1 MQNKNLDKQIFNF
14 LSTPLKS
21 DDHFISAKVAILD
34 TLGCIIEASTHDEVN
49 NFAIE
54 DKSFEL
60 FSNPFLNV
68 GKLNSY
74 QEVAWYLTVLTRWFD
89 YNDTFLAKEWAHPSD
104 NFGTVYSYFYA
115 NPNFKFI
122 DFTTAITKAYE
133 IQGSLCLGTSLNQL
147 GYDHVFY
154 VKLASG
160 AVFSSLLSKGN
171 EKIVHR
177 TINHILLDGPSLRS
191 YRHFPNVGKRKSWA
205 AADASKRGIEL
216 AKISHLN
223 DEVYSSI
230 QDDKNWGF
238 EKNYLN
244 DSEIKFGKELNDW
257 VIQNVLFKVLFP
269 AEFHGQSAVEGAI
282 KLSKEFNQNIDK
294 VKKINIFTHEP
305 AIRIIANK
313 ENLSN
318 ASDRDHSL
326 EYMVSAAL
334 LFGELKYEMYGN
346 DFSGL
351 NKIESLRK
359 KIVVSEDSNFTK
371 NYYEFSKRHI
381 SNSIEIVYDDNSTSE
396 KITIEN
402 PIGHPSRRE
411 EAIPLLKEKFISNV
425 QNVFSLEKSM
435 TLWEQVINLE
445 KDDELTKFFNILQ
458 DLSLIHI

>member
-1 MQNKNLDKQIFNF
+1 MQKNNLDTQINNF
-14 LSTPLKS
+14 LSKPLKN
-21 DDHFISAKVAILD
+21 DDHFTSAKLAILD
-34 TLGCIIEASTHDEVN
+34 TLGCIIEASIHDEVN

-104 NFGTVYSYFYA
+104 NFGSIYSYFYA

-122 DFTTAITKAYE
+122 DFTTALTKAYE

-216 AKISHLN
+216 AKISQLN
-223 DEVYSSI
+223 DEVYSFI

-238 EKNYLN
+238 EKNFLN

-269 AEFHGQSAVEGAI
+269 AEFHGQSAVEAAI

-318 ASDRDHSL
+318 ESDRDHSL

-411 EAIPLLKEKFISNV
+411 EAIPLLKEKFIRNV
-425 QNVFSLEKSM
+425 QHILSLEKSVS
-435 TLWEQVINLE
+435 LWEQVINLE
-445 KDDELTKFFNILQ
+445 KDDELTKFFNILE
-458 DLSLIHI
+458 DDE

>member
-21 DDHFISAKVAILD
+21 DDHFTSAKLAILD

-104 NFGTVYSYFYA
+104 NFGSIYSYFYA

-122 DFTTAITKAYE
+122 DFTTALTKAYE
-133 IQGSLCLGTSLNQL
+133 IQGSLCLGTSLNKL

-160 AVFSSLLSKGN
+160 AVFSSLLSRGN

-216 AKISHLN
+216 AKISQLN

-425 QNVFSLEKSM
+425 QNVLSLDKSM
-435 TLWEQVINLE
+435 SLWEQVINLE

-458 DLSLIHI
+458 DDE

>member
-21 DDHFISAKVAILD
+21 DDHFTSAKLAILD

-104 NFGTVYSYFYA
+104 NFGSIYSYFYL
-115 NPNFKFI
+115 NPNYKFI
-122 DFTTAITKAYE
+122 DFTTALTKAYE

-216 AKISHLN
+216 AKISQLN

-230 QDDKNWGF
+230 QNDKNWGF

-411 EAIPLLKEKFISNV
+411 EAIPLLKEKFIRNV
-425 QNVFSLEKSM
+425 QNVLSLEKSM
-435 TLWEQVINLE
+435 SLWEQVINLE

-458 DLSLIHI
+458 DDE

>member
-21 DDHFISAKVAILD
+21 DDHFTSAKLAILD

-104 NFGTVYSYFYA
+104 NFGSIYSYFYA

-122 DFTTAITKAYE
+122 DFTTALTKAYE
-133 IQGSLCLGTSLNQL
+133 IQGSLCLGTSLNKL

-171 EKIVHR
+171 EKIVNR

-205 AADASKRGIEL
+205 AADASKRAIEL
-216 AKISHLN
+216 AKISQLN

-282 KLSKEFNQNIDK
+282 RLSKEFNQNIDK
-294 VKKINIFTHEP
+294 VKRINIFTHEP

-381 SNSIEIVYDDNSTSE
+381 SNSIEIVYDDNSTSK

-411 EAIPLLKEKFISNV
+411 EAIPLLKEKFIRNV
-425 QNVFSLEKSM
+425 QNILSLEKSM
-435 TLWEQVINLE
+435 SLWEQVINLE

-458 DLSLIHI
+458 DDE

>member
-21 DDHFISAKVAILD
+21 DDHFTSAKLAILD

-104 NFGTVYSYFYA
+104 NFGSVYSYFYA

-122 DFTTAITKAYE
+122 DFTTALTKAYE

-216 AKISHLN
+216 AKISQLN

-381 SNSIEIVYDDNSTSE
+381 SNSIEIVYDNNSTSE

-411 EAIPLLKEKFISNV
+411 EAIPLLKDKFIRNV
-425 QNVFSLEKSM
+425 QKVLSLEKSM
-435 TLWEQVINLE
+435 SLWEQIINLE

-458 DLSLIHI
+458 DDE

>member
-21 DDHFISAKVAILD
+21 DDHFTSAKLAILD

-104 NFGTVYSYFYA
+104 NFGSVYSYFYA

-122 DFTTAITKAYE
+122 DFTTALTKAYE

-216 AKISHLN
+216 AKISQLN

-282 KLSKEFNQNIDK
+282 KLTKEFNQNIDK

-411 EAIPLLKEKFISNV
+411 EAIPLLKDKFIRNV
-425 QNVFSLEKSM
+425 QNVLSLEKSM
-435 TLWEQVINLE
+435 SLWEQVINLE

-458 DLSLIHI
+458 DDE

>member
-21 DDHFISAKVAILD
+21 DDHFTSAKLAILD

-104 NFGTVYSYFYA
+104 NFGSIYSYFYL
-115 NPNFKFI
+115 NPNYKFI
-122 DFTTAITKAYE
+122 DFTTALTKAYE

-216 AKISHLN
+216 AKISQLN

-381 SNSIEIVYDDNSTSE
+381 SNSIEIVYDNNSTSE

-411 EAIPLLKEKFISNV
+411 EAIPLLKDKFIRNV
-425 QNVFSLEKSM
+425 QKVLSLEKSM
-435 TLWEQVINLE
+435 SLWEQVINLE

-458 DLSLIHI
+458 DDE

>member
-1 MQNKNLDKQIFNF
+1 MQNNNLDTQINKF
-14 LSTPLKS
+14 LSKPLKN
-21 DDHFISAKVAILD
+21 DDHFTSAKLAILD
-34 TLGCIIEASTHDEVN
+34 TLGCIIEASSHDEVN

-104 NFGTVYSYFYA
+104 NFGSVYSYFYA

-122 DFTTAITKAYE
+122 DFTTALTKAYE

-216 AKISHLN
+216 AKISQLN

-282 KLSKEFNQNIDK
+282 ELSKEFNQNIDK

-411 EAIPLLKEKFISNV
+411 EAIPLLKEKFIRNV
-425 QNVFSLEKSM
+425 QNVLSLEKSM
-435 TLWEQVINLE
+435 SLWEQVINLE

-458 DLSLIHI
+458 DDE

>member
-1 MQNKNLDKQIFNF
+1 MQNNNLDIQINKF
-14 LSTPLKS
+14 LSKPLKN
-21 DDHFISAKVAILD
+21 DDHFTSAKLAILD

-104 NFGTVYSYFYA
+104 NFGSIYSYFYA

-122 DFTTAITKAYE
+122 DFTTALTKAYE

-216 AKISHLN
+216 AKISQLN

-238 EKNYLN
+238 EKNFLN

-359 KIVVSEDSNFTK
+359 KIVVREDSNFTK

-411 EAIPLLKEKFISNV
+411 EAIPLLKEKFIRNV
-425 QNVFSLEKSM
+425 QNVLSLEKSM
-435 TLWEQVINLE
+435 SLWEQIINLE

-458 DLSLIHI
+458 DDE

>member
-21 DDHFISAKVAILD
+21 DDHFTSAKLAILD

-68 GKLNSY
+68 GKLDSY
-74 QEVAWYLTVLTRWFD
+74 QEVSWYLTVLTRWFD

-104 NFGTVYSYFYA
+104 NFGSIYSYFYS
-115 NPNFKFI
+115 NPNYKFI
-122 DFTTAITKAYE
+122 DFTTALTKAYE

-216 AKISHLN
+216 AKISQLN

-230 QDDKNWGF
+230 QNDKNWGF

-359 KIVVSEDSNFTK
+359 KIVVSEDTDFTK

-411 EAIPLLKEKFISNV
+411 EAIPLLKEKFIRNV
-425 QNVFSLEKSM
+425 QNVLSLEKSM
-435 TLWEQVINLE
+435 SLWEQVINLE

-458 DLSLIHI
+458 DDE

>member
-1 MQNKNLDKQIFNF
+1 MQNNNLDTQINKF
-14 LSTPLKS
+14 LSKPLKN
-21 DDHFISAKVAILD
+21 DDHFTSAKLAILD

-104 NFGTVYSYFYA
+104 NFGSIYSYFYA

-122 DFTTAITKAYE
+122 DFTTALTKAYE
-133 IQGSLCLGTSLNQL
+133 IQGSLCLGTSLNKL

-216 AKISHLN
+216 AKISQLN

-238 EKNYLN
+238 EKNFLN

-318 ASDRDHSL
+318 ESDRDHSL

-411 EAIPLLKEKFISNV
+411 EAIPLLKEKFIRNV
-425 QNVFSLEKSM
+425 QNVLSLEKSM
-435 TLWEQVINLE
+435 SLWEQVINLE

-458 DLSLIHI
+458 DDE

>member
-21 DDHFISAKVAILD
+21 DDHFTSAKLAILD

-122 DFTTAITKAYE
+122 DFTTALTKAYE

-216 AKISHLN
+216 AKISQLN

-411 EAIPLLKEKFISNV
+411 EAIPLLKEKFIRNV
-425 QNVFSLEKSM
+425 QNIFSLEKSM
-435 TLWEQVINLE
+435 SLWEQVINLE

-458 DLSLIHI
+458 DDE

>member
-1 MQNKNLDKQIFNF
+1 MQNNNLDTQINKF
-14 LSTPLKS
+14 LSKPLKN
-21 DDHFISAKVAILD
+21 DDHFTSAKLAILD

-104 NFGTVYSYFYA
+104 NFGSIYSYFYA

-122 DFTTAITKAYE
+122 DFTTALTKAYE

-216 AKISHLN
+216 AKISQLN

-318 ASDRDHSL
+318 ESDRDHSL

-351 NKIESLRK
+351 NKIENLRK

-411 EAIPLLKEKFISNV
+411 EAIPLLKEKFIRNV
-425 QNVFSLEKSM
+425 QNVLSLEKSM
-435 TLWEQVINLE
+435 SLWERVINLE

-458 DLSLIHI
+458 DDE

>member
-1 MQNKNLDKQIFNF
+1 MQNNNLDTQINNF
-14 LSTPLKS
+14 LSKPLKN
-21 DDHFISAKVAILD
+21 DDHFTSAKLAILD
-34 TLGCIIEASTHDEVN
+34 TLGCIIEASSHDEVN

-104 NFGTVYSYFYA
+104 NFGSIYSYFYS
-115 NPNFKFI
+115 NPNYKFI
-122 DFTTAITKAYE
+122 DFTTALTKAYE
-133 IQGSLCLGTSLNQL
+133 IQGSLCLGTSLNKL

-216 AKISHLN
+216 AKISQLN

-269 AEFHGQSAVEGAI
+269 AEFHGQSAVESAI

-381 SNSIEIVYDDNSTSE
+381 YQT
-396 KITIEN
+396 
-402 PIGHPSRRE
+402 P
-411 EAIPLLKEKFISNV
+411 
-425 QNVFSLEKSM
+425 
-435 TLWEQVINLE
+435 
-445 KDDELTKFFNILQ
+445 
-458 DLSLIHI
+458 

>member
-1 MQNKNLDKQIFNF
+1 MQNNNLDTQINKF
-14 LSTPLKS
+14 LSKPLKN
-21 DDHFISAKVAILD
+21 DDHFTSAKLAILD

-104 NFGTVYSYFYA
+104 NFGSIYSYFYL
-115 NPNFKFI
+115 NPNYKFI
-122 DFTTAITKAYE
+122 DFTTALTKAYE

-216 AKISHLN
+216 AKISQLN

-381 SNSIEIVYDDNSTSE
+381 SNSIEIVYDNNSTSE

-411 EAIPLLKEKFISNV
+411 EAIPLLKEKFIRNV
-425 QNVFSLEKSM
+425 QNILSLEKSM
-435 TLWEQVINLE
+435 SLWEQVINLE

-458 DLSLIHI
+458 DDE

>member
-21 DDHFISAKVAILD
+21 DDHFTSAKLAILD

-104 NFGTVYSYFYA
+104 NFGSIYSYFYL
-115 NPNFKFI
+115 NPNYKFI
-122 DFTTAITKAYE
+122 DFTTALTKAYE

-216 AKISHLN
+216 AKISQLN

-230 QDDKNWGF
+230 QNDKNWGF

-282 KLSKEFNQNIDK
+282 KLSKELNQNIDK

-411 EAIPLLKEKFISNV
+411 EAIPLLKEKFISNL
-425 QNVFSLEKSM
+425 QNVFSSDKSM
-435 TLWEQVINLE
+435 SLWEQVINLE

-458 DLSLIHI
+458 DDE

>member
-21 DDHFISAKVAILD
+21 DDHFTSAKLAILD

-104 NFGTVYSYFYA
+104 NFGSVYSYFYA

-122 DFTTAITKAYE
+122 DFTTALTKAYE

-216 AKISHLN
+216 AKISQLN

-282 KLSKEFNQNIDK
+282 KLTKEFNQNIDK

-411 EAIPLLKEKFISNV
+411 EAIPLLKEKFIRNV
-425 QNVFSLEKSM
+425 QNILSLEKSM
-435 TLWEQVINLE
+435 SLWEQVINLE

-458 DLSLIHI
+458 DDE

>member
-21 DDHFISAKVAILD
+21 DDHFTSAKLAILD

-122 DFTTAITKAYE
+122 DFTTALTKAYE

-216 AKISHLN
+216 AKISQLN
-223 DEVYSSI
+223 DEVYSST

-425 QNVFSLEKSM
+425 QNVLSLEKSM

-458 DLSLIHI
+458 DNE

>member
-1 MQNKNLDKQIFNF
+1 MQNNNLDTQINNF
-14 LSTPLKS
+14 LSKPLKN
-21 DDHFISAKVAILD
+21 DDHFTSAKLAILD
-34 TLGCIIEASTHDEVN
+34 TLGCVIEASSHDEVN

-104 NFGTVYSYFYA
+104 NFGSIYSYFYA

-122 DFTTAITKAYE
+122 DFTTALTKAYE

-216 AKISHLN
+216 AKISQLN

-282 KLSKEFNQNIDK
+282 ELSKEFNQNIDK

-411 EAIPLLKEKFISNV
+411 EAIPLLKEKFIRNV
-425 QNVFSLEKSM
+425 QNVLSLEKSM
-435 TLWEQVINLE
+435 SLWEQVINLE

-458 DLSLIHI
+458 DDE

>member
-21 DDHFISAKVAILD
+21 DDHFTSAKLAILD

-49 NFAIE
+49 NFATE

-104 NFGTVYSYFYA
+104 NFGSIYSYFYL
-115 NPNFKFI
+115 NPNYKFI
-122 DFTTAITKAYE
+122 DFTTALTKAYE

-216 AKISHLN
+216 AKISQLN

-411 EAIPLLKEKFISNV
+411 EAIPLLKEKFIRNV
-425 QNVFSLEKSM
+425 QNILSLEKSVS
-435 TLWEQVINLE
+435 LWEQVINLE

-458 DLSLIHI
+458 DDE

>member
-21 DDHFISAKVAILD
+21 DDHFTSAKLAILD

-104 NFGTVYSYFYA
+104 NFGSIYSYFYL
-115 NPNFKFI
+115 NPNYKFI
-122 DFTTAITKAYE
+122 DFTTALTKAYE

-191 YRHFPNVGKRKSWA
+191 YRHFPNVGKIKSWA
-205 AADASKRGIEL
+205 EADASKRGIEL
-216 AKISHLN
+216 AKISQLN

-359 KIVVSEDSNFTK
+359 KIVVSEDTDFTK

-381 SNSIEIVYDDNSTSE
+381 SNSIEIVYDNNSTSE

-411 EAIPLLKEKFISNV
+411 EAIPLLKEKFIRNV
-425 QNVFSLEKSM
+425 QNVLSLEKSM
-435 TLWEQVINLE
+435 SLWEQVINLE

-458 DLSLIHI
+458 DDE

>member
-21 DDHFISAKVAILD
+21 DDHFTSAKLAILD

-104 NFGTVYSYFYA
+104 NFGSVYSYFYA

-122 DFTTAITKAYE
+122 DFTTALTKAYE

-216 AKISHLN
+216 AKISQLN

-359 KIVVSEDSNFTK
+359 KIVVSEDTDFTK

-381 SNSIEIVYDDNSTSE
+381 SNSIEIVYDNNSTSE

-411 EAIPLLKEKFISNV
+411 EAIPLLKEKFIRNV
-425 QNVFSLEKSM
+425 QNVLSLEKSM
-435 TLWEQVINLE
+435 SLWEQVINLE

-458 DLSLIHI
+458 DDE

>member
-21 DDHFISAKVAILD
+21 DDHFTSAKLAILD

-104 NFGTVYSYFYA
+104 NFGSVYSYFYA

-122 DFTTAITKAYE
+122 DFTTALTKAYE

-282 KLSKEFNQNIDK
+282 KLTKEFNQNIDK

-318 ASDRDHSL
+318 PSDRDHSL

-359 KIVVSEDSNFTK
+359 KIVVIEDSNFTK

-411 EAIPLLKEKFISNV
+411 EAIPLLKDKFIRNV
-425 QNVFSLEKSM
+425 QKVLSLEKSM
-435 TLWEQVINLE
+435 SLWEQIINLE
-445 KDDELTKFFNILQ
+445 KDEELTKFFNILQ
-458 DLSLIHI
+458 DNE

>member
-1 MQNKNLDKQIFNF
+1 MQNNNLDTQINKF
-14 LSTPLKS
+14 LSKPLKN
-21 DDHFISAKVAILD
+21 DDHFTSAKLAILD
-34 TLGCIIEASTHDEVN
+34 TIGCIIEASSHDEVN

-104 NFGTVYSYFYA
+104 NFGSIYSYFYA

-122 DFTTAITKAYE
+122 DFTTALTKAYE

-216 AKISHLN
+216 AKISQLN

-238 EKNYLN
+238 EKNFLN

-282 KLSKEFNQNIDK
+282 ELSKEFNQNIDK

-359 KIVVSEDSNFTK
+359 KIVVREDSNFTK

-411 EAIPLLKEKFISNV
+411 EAIPLLKEKFIRNV
-425 QNVFSLEKSM
+425 QNILSLEKSVS
-435 TLWEQVINLE
+435 LWEQVINLE
-445 KDDELTKFFNILQ
+445 KDDELTKFFNILE
-458 DLSLIHI
+458 DDE

>member
-1 MQNKNLDKQIFNF
+1 MQNNNLDTQINNF
-14 LSTPLKS
+14 LSKPLKN
-21 DDHFISAKVAILD
+21 DDHFTSAKLAILD
-34 TLGCIIEASTHDEVN
+34 TLGCVIEASSHDEVN

-104 NFGTVYSYFYA
+104 NFGSIYSYFYA

-122 DFTTAITKAYE
+122 DFTTALTKAYE

-216 AKISHLN
+216 AKISQLN

-244 DSEIKFGKELNDW
+244 DSQIKFGKELDDW

-359 KIVVSEDSNFTK
+359 KIVVSEDPNFTK

-411 EAIPLLKEKFISNV
+411 EAIPLLKEKFIRNV
-425 QNVFSLEKSM
+425 QNILSSEKSM
-435 TLWEQVINLE
+435 SLWEQVINLE

-458 DLSLIHI
+458 DDE

>member
-1 MQNKNLDKQIFNF
+1 M
-14 LSTPLKS
+14 
-21 DDHFISAKVAILD
+21 
-34 TLGCIIEASTHDEVN
+34 
-49 NFAIE
+49 
-54 DKSFEL
+54 
-60 FSNPFLNV
+60 
-68 GKLNSY
+68 
-74 QEVAWYLTVLTRWFD
+74 
-89 YNDTFLAKEWAHPSD
+89 
-104 NFGTVYSYFYA
+104 
-115 NPNFKFI
+115 
-122 DFTTAITKAYE
+122 
-133 IQGSLCLGTSLNQL
+133 
-147 GYDHVFY
+147 FY

-216 AKISHLN
+216 ARISQLN

-282 KLSKEFNQNIDK
+282 ELSKEFNQNIDK

-411 EAIPLLKEKFISNV
+411 EAIPLLKEKFIRNV
-425 QNVFSLEKSM
+425 QNVLSLEKSM
-435 TLWEQVINLE
+435 SLWEQVINLE

-458 DLSLIHI
+458 DDE

>member
-21 DDHFISAKVAILD
+21 DDHFTSAKLAILD

-60 FSNPFLNV
+60 SSNPFLNV

-104 NFGTVYSYFYA
+104 NFGSVYSYFYA

-122 DFTTAITKAYE
+122 DFTTALTKAYE

-216 AKISHLN
+216 AKISQLN

-411 EAIPLLKEKFISNV
+411 EAIPLLKDKFIRNV
-425 QNVFSLEKSM
+425 QKVLSLEKSM
-435 TLWEQVINLE
+435 SLWEQIINLE

-458 DLSLIHI
+458 DNE